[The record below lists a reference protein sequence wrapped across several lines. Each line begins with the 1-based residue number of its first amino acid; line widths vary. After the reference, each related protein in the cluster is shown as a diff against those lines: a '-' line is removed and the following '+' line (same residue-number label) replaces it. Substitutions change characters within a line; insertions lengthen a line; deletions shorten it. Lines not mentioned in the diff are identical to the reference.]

1 MPFLVKPTKLRPK
14 QVEDIERL
22 FRRCNEHDGSRY
34 VFDNSDE
41 FKRAEEVN
49 TFLLYEGQILAAS
62 MHIFAPTK
70 KEAEIIGLT
79 LPERRRQGHFTKL
92 LGEVRKELY
101 GRSIP
106 SILFVCDG
114 GSRDGNG
121 VVQHL
126 QAEYEYSEYLM
137 RCTDDRRRAPGGKD
151 GGNGTIELVPA
162 ERADIPR
169 LKQISTEAFDR
180 EERESESI
188 LEEFLSSTG
197 RDLYRIL
204 YEGGTVGMIGIHAE
218 GQRHYI
224 HGFCIDP
231 AFRGR
236 GIGRRALVQAVN
248 LCLEKDRERRIE
260 LEVQIDNTQALGLY
274 GSAGFSVLTEF
285 RYYRSMSPQGVL
297 E

>member
-1 MPFLVKPTKLRPK
+1 MQLLVKPTRLSPE
-14 QVEDIERL
+14 QVEDVERL
-22 FRRCNEHDGSRY
+22 YRSCNEHDESRY

-41 FKRAEEVN
+41 FKRSKEVN
-49 TFLLYEGQILAAS
+49 TFLLYENRTLAAS
-62 MHIFAPTK
+62 MNIFAPSK
-70 KEAEIIGLT
+70 QEAEIIGLT

-101 GRSIP
+101 GRGIP

-114 GSRDGNG
+114 GSRDGNR

-137 RCTDDRRRAPGGKD
+137 RYTEPRSRPTGDNA
-151 GGNGTIELVPA
+151 GGNGSIELVPA
-162 ERADIPR
+162 QKADIPR
-169 LKQISTEAFDR
+169 LTQISSEVFDR

-188 LEEFLSSTG
+188 LEEFFSSTG
-197 RDLYRIL
+197 RDLYRIS
-204 YEGGTVGMIGIHAE
+204 YNGGTVGMIGIHAE

-231 AFRGR
+231 AFQGR
-236 GIGRRALVQAVN
+236 GIGRCALVQAVN
-248 LCLEKDRERRIE
+248 LCLEKDGDRKIE
-260 LEVQIDNTQALGLY
+260 LEVQVDNTQALGLY
-274 GSAGFSVLTEF
+274 ESAGFSVLTEF
-285 RYYRSMSPQGVL
+285 RYYRSTPTQEVL

>member
-1 MPFLVKPTKLRPK
+1 MQLLVKPTKLSPE
-14 QVEDIERL
+14 QVEDVERL
-22 FRRCNEHDGSRY
+22 YRGCNEHDKSRY
-34 VFDNSDE
+34 AFDNSDE

-49 TFLLYEGQILAAS
+49 TFLLYEGRTLAAS
-62 MHIFAPTK
+62 MNIFAPTK

-79 LPERRRQGHFTKL
+79 LPECRRQGHFTKL
-92 LGEVRKELY
+92 LGEVRKELD
-101 GRSIP
+101 GRGIP

-137 RCTDDRRRAPGGKD
+137 RCIEPRGRPPGDNRESKKS
-151 GGNGTIELVPA
+151 IELIPA
-162 ERADIPR
+162 QQVDIPR

-188 LEEFLSSTG
+188 LEEFFSSTG
-197 RDLYRIL
+197 RDLYRIS
-204 YEGGTVGMIGIHAE
+204 YKGGTVGMIGIHAE

-231 AFRGR
+231 AFQGR
-236 GIGRRALVQAVN
+236 GIGRYALVQAVN
-248 LCLEKDRERRIE
+248 LCLEKDGEREIE
-260 LEVQIDNTQALGLY
+260 LEVQVANTQALCLY
-274 GSAGFSVLTEF
+274 ESAGFSVLTEF
-285 RYYRSMSPQGVL
+285 RYYRSTPTQAVL